1 MQSLLFSKNLKYLRE
16 NKGLKQHEM
25 LTAIG
30 FKQSTWNGYET
41 GKSFPNFKDLIK
53 LSHYFGIPE
62 TDLIHNDLVKVGVK
76 EGISG
81 NGTKV
86 NEADSLD
93 KQAISYDKQA
103 TVVTHS
109 VTPAV
114 TPPQKN
120 SKKEGN
126 FKDQISTLYN
136 LGAPKV
142 VTVNE
147 RKEENIIYVPVKARA
162 GYLAG
167 YGDPEYIQSLPS
179 FRLPGLTNATYRMFE
194 TEGPSMAP
202 NIISGDRLIGQWV
215 NSLDE
220 IRDNRVYVMVC
231 RDGVVVKRVLNR
243 ITERGRMVFKSDTI
257 THRKD
262 YPTYEV
268 DPTDVLEVWYVR
280 LKLSSDLSEPAEV
293 YHRIGDLEA
302 DMVEVKQF
310 LSTIKKQLPGK

>member
-1 MQSLLFSKNLKYLRE
+1 MKDFSERFTEILDSTGLTAYKLAKEIGSSESVISSIKAGKTKPSFDFLLKLLSKYEAFDANYILSGTGSLLKKR
-16 NKGLKQHEM
+16 GD
-25 LTAIG
+25 T
-30 FKQSTWNGYET
+30 
-41 GKSFPNFKDLIK
+41 P
-53 LSHYFGIPE
+53 
-62 TDLIHNDLVKVGVK
+62 TDLNIFREDSP
-76 EGISG
+76 GIKRSIAPKK
-81 NGTKV
+81 GTD
-86 NEADSLD
+86 ASLNASPTASPKD
-93 KQAISYDKQA
+93 K
-103 TVVTHS
+103 T
-109 VTPAV
+109 
-114 TPPQKN
+114 
-120 SKKEGN
+120 SKKESN
-126 FKDQISTLYN
+126 FKDQISTIYN